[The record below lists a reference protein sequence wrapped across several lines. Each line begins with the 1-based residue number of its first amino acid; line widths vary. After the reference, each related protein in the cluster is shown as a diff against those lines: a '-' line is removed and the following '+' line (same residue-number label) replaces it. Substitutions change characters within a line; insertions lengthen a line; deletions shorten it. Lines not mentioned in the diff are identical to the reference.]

1 MVVEA
6 PKVSK
11 LKQSR
16 IVSKVLIRAL
26 ELWLKSQVEQVE
38 ALELEIFGG
47 NRQILTGHIPSVS
60 LAASHA
66 IYQGLHLSQIQLQGG
81 SIRINLS
88 QVIKGKPLR
97 LLEPVPVEGQ
107 LLLLERDLQASLRSP
122 LLSTALTDLVNTWLK
137 CPGTSNLAQ
146 QLKDQQIS
154 WQQIE
159 LDTHRLTLKGTLT
172 DASLQTVPVV
182 IHAGIELATKSLLR
196 LTSLQIQSHPEQ
208 PLLNLDDFELDLGSE
223 VELDEL
229 TLTPGQL
236 LCRGSLKVIP

>member
-11 LKQSR
+11 PKQSR
-16 IVSKVLIRAL
+16 IVSKILTRAL

-47 NRQILTGHIPSVS
+47 DRQILTGYIPGVS
-60 LAASHA
+60 LTASHA
-66 IYQGLHLSQIQLQGG
+66 IYQGLHLSQIQLQGT

-137 CPGTSNLAQ
+137 FPATSNLAK
-146 QLKDQQIS
+146 QLKDKKIS
-154 WQQIE
+154 WQKIE

-172 DASLQTVPVV
+172 DATFQTVPVV

-196 LTSLQIQSHPEQ
+196 LTSLQIQTNLEQ
-208 PLLNLDDFELDLGSE
+208 PLLKLDDFELDLGSE